1 MNVVAP
7 IHVNFKENGGT
18 HKDQEDDASPFRTST
33 ETSVLNV
40 AFPSRIIIKENDA
53 LFVLNVA
60 IPFKDLDI
68 LLTICVPVCI

>member
-33 ETSVLNV
+33 EIS
-40 AFPSRIIIKENDA
+40 
-53 LFVLNVA
+53 VLNVA
-60 IPFKDLDI
+60 IPVQDI